1 MPPPLPPTIPQSR
14 CSSGSAEQG
23 FNALL
28 NEMATGPAV
37 CTPLLPEI
45 TPGTLIRLQEF
56 SAAPSLAGARPT
68 LRLPCG
74 HEKQA
79 HYFSLLSLLSCTSSM
94 CCHKTPSALSGAPLF
109 IYLFTLLLMSPIFL
123 NVAAAKIVDSDV
135 NIESLFLGQSGKKS
149 GVRDSATY
157 DD

>member
-1 MPPPLPPTIPQSR
+1 MRREDVSAPTPGEFLQPANRSPATPATPCAAFPLPAPTPPLIPQAR
-14 CSSGSAEQG
+14 CSSGLAEQG

-68 LRLPCG
+68 LRLLCG

-79 HYFSLLSLLSCTSSM
+79 HSFLLLSLLSDAVRRL
-94 CCHKTPSALSGAPLF
+94 CCHKTPSALSGAPFLF
-109 IYLFTLLLMSPIFL
+109 IYFFTLLLMSPIF
-123 NVAAAKIVDSDV
+123 
-135 NIESLFLGQSGKKS
+135 
-149 GVRDSATY
+149 
-157 DD
+157 

>member
-1 MPPPLPPTIPQSR
+1 
-14 CSSGSAEQG
+14 
-23 FNALL
+23 
-28 NEMATGPAV
+28 MATGPAV

-68 LRLPCG
+68 PRLPCG

-79 HYFSLLSLLSCTSSM
+79 HYFSLLSLLADAVPR
-94 CCHKTPSALSGAPLF
+94 CHKTPSALSGAPLF
-109 IYLFTLLLMSPIFL
+109 IYFFTLLLMSPIFL
-123 NVAAAKIVDSDV
+123 NVAAVKIVDSDV
-135 NIESLFLGQSGKKS
+135 NVESLFLGQSGKKS